1 MSLVPADLD
10 SEDPDRPEPRGDAAA
25 RTRPR
30 DPAGRGADGAARR
43 PVRRRGVRAERGP
56 ALAWGVLGVLAVGLA
71 WWALT
76 AVGGAG
82 SPMLAALD
90 PLGVPSAL
98 ASLLATGVL
107 VQDLVTST
115 LRLLLGMGIAAAL
128 GIPAG
133 VLIGLHRPARWA
145 SAAPVQFVRMISP
158 LSWAPVAVA
167 SLGVGSAPVVFLVAA
182 AAIWPILL
190 GTAAA
195 VAAIDPRYVAVAHT
209 LGANRREMLAH
220 GARPLGAAGRAA
232 VDPARPRHR
241 LGGAG
246 ARRDAGRDQRARLRD
261 PQRPRPPRLRRD
273 ARGDPRDRRARCRDR
288 PARASPPDTAPGMI
302 RAAPRGRRARVRF
315 PPGTCNP

>member
-145 SAAPVQFVRMISP
+145 SALPVQFVRMISP

-167 SLGVGSAPVVFLVAA
+167 LLGVGSAPVVFLVAA

-209 LGANRREMLAH
+209 LGANRREMLRTVLVPSVRPAVLQSIRLAL
-220 GARPLGAAGRAA
+220 GIAWVVLVPAEMLGVTSGLGYEILNARDRLAYDEMLVVILVIGVLGAAI
-232 VDPARPRHR
+232 D
-241 LGGAG
+241 LL
-246 ARRDAGRDQRARLRD
+246 ARLLLT
-261 PQRPRPPRLRRD
+261 PR
-273 ARGDPRDRRARCRDR
+273 RG
-288 PARASPPDTAPGMI
+288 
-302 RAAPRGRRARVRF
+302 
-315 PPGTCNP
+315 

>member
-1 MSLVPADLD
+1 MSLAPTDLD
-10 SEDPDRPEPRGDAAA
+10 PDDPGRPAPRDGATAEA
-25 RTRPR
+25 RPR
-30 DPAGRGADGAARR
+30 DPAGRGDDGASRR
-43 PVRRRGVRAERGP
+43 PGRRRGVRAERGP
-56 ALAWGVLGVLAVGLA
+56 ALAWGALGVLAVGLA

-133 VLIGLHRPARWA
+133 VLIGLHRPTRWA
-145 SAAPVQFVRMISP
+145 SALPVQFVRMISP

-167 SLGVGSAPVVFLVAA
+167 LLGVGSAPVVFLVAA

-209 LGANRREMLAH
+209 LGANRREMLRTVLVPSVRPAVLQSIRLAL
-220 GARPLGAAGRAA
+220 GIAWVVLVPAEMLGVTSGLGYEILNARDRLAYDEMLVVILVIGVLGAAI
-232 VDPARPRHR
+232 DLLARQLLTPR
-241 LGGAG
+241 
-246 ARRDAGRDQRARLRD
+246 
-261 PQRPRPPRLRRD
+261 
-273 ARGDPRDRRARCRDR
+273 RG
-288 PARASPPDTAPGMI
+288 
-302 RAAPRGRRARVRF
+302 
-315 PPGTCNP
+315 

>member
-10 SEDPDRPEPRGDAAA
+10 SEDPDRPEPRGDAALEA
-25 RTRPR
+25 RPR
-30 DPAGRGADGAARR
+30 DPAGRGVDGASRR
-43 PVRRRGVRAERGP
+43 PGRRRGVRAERGP

-145 SAAPVQFVRMISP
+145 SALPVQFVRMISP

-167 SLGVGSAPVVFLVAA
+167 LLGVGSAPVVFLVAA

-209 LGANRREMLAH
+209 LGANRREMLRTVLVPSVRPAVLQSIRLAL
-220 GARPLGAAGRAA
+220 GIAWVVLVPAEMLGVTSGLGYEILNARDRLAYDEMLVVILVIGVLGAAI
-232 VDPARPRHR
+232 D
-241 LGGAG
+241 LL
-246 ARRDAGRDQRARLRD
+246 ARLLLT
-261 PQRPRPPRLRRD
+261 PR
-273 ARGDPRDRRARCRDR
+273 RG
-288 PARASPPDTAPGMI
+288 
-302 RAAPRGRRARVRF
+302 
-315 PPGTCNP
+315 

>member
-10 SEDPDRPEPRGDAAA
+10 SEDPDRPEPREDAALGA
-25 RTRPR
+25 RPR
-30 DPAGRGADGAARR
+30 DPARGGGGGAARR
-43 PVRRRGVRAERGP
+43 PCRRRGVRAERGP
-56 ALAWGVLGVLAVGLA
+56 ALAWGALGVLAVGLA

-82 SPMLAALD
+82 SPMLEALN

-115 LRLLLGMGIAAAL
+115 LRLLLGMGIAAAV

-133 VLIGLHRPARWA
+133 VLIGLHRPTRWA
-145 SAAPVQFVRMISP
+145 SALPVQFVRMISP

-167 SLGVGSAPVVFLVAA
+167 LLGVGSAPVVFLVAA

-209 LGANRREMLAH
+209 LGANRREMLRTVLVPSVRPAVLQSIRLAL
-220 GARPLGAAGRAA
+220 GIAWVVLVPAEMLGVTSGLGYEILNARDRLAYDEMLVVILVIGVLGAAI
-232 VDPARPRHR
+232 D
-241 LGGAG
+241 LL
-246 ARRDAGRDQRARLRD
+246 ARLLLT
-261 PQRPRPPRLRRD
+261 PR
-273 ARGDPRDRRARCRDR
+273 RG
-288 PARASPPDTAPGMI
+288 
-302 RAAPRGRRARVRF
+302 
-315 PPGTCNP
+315 

>member
-1 MSLVPADLD
+1 M
-10 SEDPDRPEPRGDAAA
+10 
-25 RTRPR
+25 
-30 DPAGRGADGAARR
+30 
-43 PVRRRGVRAERGP
+43 
-56 ALAWGVLGVLAVGLA
+56 LAVGLA

-82 SPMLAALD
+82 SPMLAALN

-115 LRLLLGMGIAAAL
+115 LRLLLGMGIAVAV

-133 VLIGLHRPARWA
+133 VLIGLHPPTRWA
-145 SAAPVQFVRMISP
+145 SALPVQFVRMISP

-167 SLGVGSAPVVFLVAA
+167 LLGVGSAPVVFLVAA

-209 LGANRREMLAH
+209 LGANRREMLRTVLVPSVRPAVLQSIRLAL
-220 GARPLGAAGRAA
+220 GIAWVVLVPAEMLGVTSGLGYEILNARDRLAYDEMLVVILVIGVLGAAI
-232 VDPARPRHR
+232 D
-241 LGGAG
+241 LL
-246 ARRDAGRDQRARLRD
+246 ARLLLT
-261 PQRPRPPRLRRD
+261 PR
-273 ARGDPRDRRARCRDR
+273 RG
-288 PARASPPDTAPGMI
+288 
-302 RAAPRGRRARVRF
+302 
-315 PPGTCNP
+315 

>member
-10 SEDPDRPEPRGDAAA
+10 SEDPDRPEPRDDAALGA
-25 RTRPR
+25 RPR
-30 DPAGRGADGAARR
+30 DPAGGGADGASRR
-43 PVRRRGVRAERGP
+43 PGRRRGVRAERGP

-82 SPMLAALD
+82 SPMLAALN

-98 ASLLATGVL
+98 ASLLSTGVL

-115 LRLLLGMGIAAAL
+115 LRLLLGMGIAAAV

-133 VLIGLHRPARWA
+133 VLIGLHRPTRWA
-145 SAAPVQFVRMISP
+145 SALPVQFVRMISP

-167 SLGVGSAPVVFLVAA
+167 LLGVGSAPVVFLVAA

-209 LGANRREMLAH
+209 LGANRREMLRTVLVPSVRPAVLQSIRLAL
-220 GARPLGAAGRAA
+220 GIAWVVLVPAEMLGVTSGLGYEILNARDRLAYDEMLVVILVIGVLGAAI
-232 VDPARPRHR
+232 D
-241 LGGAG
+241 LL
-246 ARRDAGRDQRARLRD
+246 ARLLLT
-261 PQRPRPPRLRRD
+261 PR
-273 ARGDPRDRRARCRDR
+273 RG
-288 PARASPPDTAPGMI
+288 
-302 RAAPRGRRARVRF
+302 
-315 PPGTCNP
+315 